1 MFCVLCNLV
10 IKAVHVVWTG
20 VVATENIISPCVA
33 RRIHR
38 ESSIPSENSQN
49 TQTLV
54 SHITNGHIM
63 DGHAIDGHA
72 IDGHVMDGH
81 VMDGQA
87 MDGHAVNAQPQRI
100 TTTASSEMKGQ
111 VLLQTATARATNQ
124 DGSKS
129 TRVKI
134 LF

>member
-10 IKAVHVVWTG
+10 IKAVHVVWTV
-20 VVATENIISPCVA
+20 VVAMENIISPYVA

-54 SHITNGHIM
+54 SHITNGHVM
-63 DGHAIDGHA
+63 DGHAI
-72 IDGHVMDGH
+72 DGH

-100 TTTASSEMKGQ
+100 TTASSETKEQ
-111 VLLQTATARATNQ
+111 VLLQTATARAANQ